1 MKALKYKIWVE
12 EEGEM
17 FLGHGR
23 AALLEAIDREGSISA
38 AARSM
43 KMSYKKAWTLI
54 DAVNRSAKEP
64 VVITTAG
71 GKDGGGTVVTPYG
84 KTLIAAF
91 ETINQNCWEF
101 LDKQLAEINI

>member
-43 KMSYKKAWTLI
+43 KMSYKKAWEQI
-54 DAVNRSAKEP
+54 DHMNQLSNGPLV
-64 VVITTAG
+64 TTAAG
-71 GKDGGGTVVTPYG
+71 GAGGGGARLTERGSAELHEFRRLNQSITSHVEEIQ
-84 KTLIAAF
+84 KTL
-91 ETINQNCWEF
+91 N
-101 LDKQLAEINI
+101 